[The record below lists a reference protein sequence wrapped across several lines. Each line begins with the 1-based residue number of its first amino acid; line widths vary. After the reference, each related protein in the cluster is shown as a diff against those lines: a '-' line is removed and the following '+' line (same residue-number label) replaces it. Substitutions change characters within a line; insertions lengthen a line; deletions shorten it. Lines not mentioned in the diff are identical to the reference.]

1 MNEADAFW
9 LPGPQMSPE
18 EWLVQHQ
25 QVRLHFWGPRDTRIS
40 AGIPG
45 LAREICALRC
55 SLEQLRLAFEKHPD
69 ALRAFRERLGS
80 ERVGMDGI
88 DAGGRLVVLI
98 DSCLSRIDWR
108 EQDILEMIL
117 EYLENGATSRP
128 DHDERAKEATALA
141 GELSELKKLRDQDRP
156 AYERAVQGLI
166 SEARGS
172 LMGLKQACGLLRNH
186 SLPLDALN
194 EEAIRLLI
202 QSLAR
207 TMGIAP
213 NALPPGPLPED
224 PAWLWEELCGAAQE
238 KWRKMSVVLPLK
250 PFEKASLFLLEAL
263 PLAIEGHAGFV
274 RYLIENEDAYRRLL
288 AICYAPLPVQKKSL
302 GEELERYNR
311 LPEYAARPLRYD
323 DPQQQFFLYA
333 FLLRPDVVAA
343 IVERER
349 QKDIYRVISGLS
361 SKAHLP
367 RVLHEVQNIFGYVTP
382 EAFEKIVATLNLEPV
397 DVIRVIASY
406 KQYSADPGGDILIY
420 ICKGTACFLRGQ
432 PELSR
437 RLALEIEAEEGEV
450 GRHGI
455 QFIEMD
461 CFGVCHL
468 APVVKAR
475 DVFLGKRTGE
485 DIPRLL
491 EQLLK
496 GTSYENRM
504 MFLNRIRQ
512 MLAPGH
518 ESEPLQG
525 VCVLK
530 VEEDGTPPMSHQ
542 GETPEQQQSGLEG
555 CAIQLSA
562 SGHIFALSGAQKQD
576 LGRLLPDSLAFT
588 IQAPD
593 GTERVGAVIMDE
605 TSQIIR
611 LAQFHAPF
619 LEQEMRCTL
628 KPRATVADGAVWVE
642 RTGGRLRLGAYTANV
657 IAVETEGMGCRLLHL
672 SGAASQI
679 PPEKEEGLATRQLQT
694 EDEAFLSRQDRL
706 VLGFTA
712 QADPQEIESY
722 LAQGGYAAVKRVLGL
737 SGEPAWAAR
746 EIIAEVARARLR
758 GRGGAGFP
766 TGRKWEA
773 VYLAKSIVE
782 ESDENQSAMKL
793 IVANGDEGDPGA
805 FMDRTLIQERP
816 HQVIEGMILAALAVA
831 ARYGVIY
838 VRKEY
843 EDAVR
848 RLEHA
853 LFQARRKGLL
863 GENIFSTAGLHFD
876 IEIRLGAGAFVAGE
890 KRAIMRAIEGEPAEP
905 TLNAVSNTY
914 RGLWGKPTLLNNV
927 ETFANAPLIIQRG
940 GNWYARQGTEQSGG
954 SKIFSVAGIVKQ
966 TGLVEVRFG
975 RTLDDIV
982 RICGG
987 IQDGKR
993 LAGVQIG
1000 GPSGAILSL
1009 TGVRSYLMYTPLD
1022 FDSFDQVGAMLG
1034 SGGLVFIGEDDD
1046 VVRLARHF
1054 TDWLAEESCGQ
1065 CPPCMQGTVSLGKTL
1080 DVILQGEGASD
1091 HLHALWAK
1099 SDAIKAGSQCGL
1111 GTTSAN
1117 PVTSALRFFPHA
1129 FLHYLLGNPRLNRL
1143 ELFRVLEGLRLLT
1156 RGNVERIATRRR
1168 QVVGYSFVL
1177 KKHLLRHLVNELE
1190 RLDQYRPSPQRRTG
1204 HFLALLQVRP
1214 HEVGTRDVGIE
1225 CTLEELEQHRQYLQ
1239 DVYGEPT
1246 HSRFANAV

>member
-1 MNEADAFW
+1 
-9 LPGPQMSPE
+9 
-18 EWLVQHQ
+18 
-25 QVRLHFWGPRDTRIS
+25 
-40 AGIPG
+40 
-45 LAREICALRC
+45 
-55 SLEQLRLAFEKHPD
+55 
-69 ALRAFRERLGS
+69 
-80 ERVGMDGI
+80 
-88 DAGGRLVVLI
+88 
-98 DSCLSRIDWR
+98 
-108 EQDILEMIL
+108 
-117 EYLENGATSRP
+117 
-128 DHDERAKEATALA
+128 
-141 GELSELKKLRDQDRP
+141 
-156 AYERAVQGLI
+156 
-166 SEARGS
+166 
-172 LMGLKQACGLLRNH
+172 
-186 SLPLDALN
+186 
-194 EEAIRLLI
+194 
-202 QSLAR
+202 
-207 TMGIAP
+207 
-213 NALPPGPLPED
+213 
-224 PAWLWEELCGAAQE
+224 
-238 KWRKMSVVLPLK
+238 
-250 PFEKASLFLLEAL
+250 
-263 PLAIEGHAGFV
+263 
-274 RYLIENEDAYRRLL
+274 
-288 AICYAPLPVQKKSL
+288 
-302 GEELERYNR
+302 
-311 LPEYAARPLRYD
+311 
-323 DPQQQFFLYA
+323 
-333 FLLRPDVVAA
+333 
-343 IVERER
+343 
-349 QKDIYRVISGLS
+349 
-361 SKAHLP
+361 
-367 RVLHEVQNIFGYVTP
+367 
-382 EAFEKIVATLNLEPV
+382 
-397 DVIRVIASY
+397 
-406 KQYSADPGGDILIY
+406 
-420 ICKGTACFLRGQ
+420 
-432 PELSR
+432 
-437 RLALEIEAEEGEV
+437 
-450 GRHGI
+450 
-455 QFIEMD
+455 
-461 CFGVCHL
+461 
-468 APVVKAR
+468 
-475 DVFLGKRTGE
+475 
-485 DIPRLL
+485 
-491 EQLLK
+491 
-496 GTSYENRM
+496 
-504 MFLNRIRQ
+504 
-512 MLAPGH
+512 
-518 ESEPLQG
+518 
-525 VCVLK
+525 
-530 VEEDGTPPMSHQ
+530 
-542 GETPEQQQSGLEG
+542 
-555 CAIQLSA
+555 
-562 SGHIFALSGAQKQD
+562 
-576 LGRLLPDSLAFT
+576 
-588 IQAPD
+588 
-593 GTERVGAVIMDE
+593 
-605 TSQIIR
+605 
-611 LAQFHAPF
+611 
-619 LEQEMRCTL
+619 
-628 KPRATVADGAVWVE
+628 
-642 RTGGRLRLGAYTANV
+642 
-657 IAVETEGMGCRLLHL
+657 
-672 SGAASQI
+672 
-679 PPEKEEGLATRQLQT
+679 
-694 EDEAFLSRQDRL
+694 
-706 VLGFTA
+706 
-712 QADPQEIESY
+712 
-722 LAQGGYAAVKRVLGL
+722 
-737 SGEPAWAAR
+737 
-746 EIIAEVARARLR
+746 
-758 GRGGAGFP
+758 
-766 TGRKWEA
+766 

-782 ESDENQSAMKL
+782 ESDENQSAIKL

-863 GENIFSTAGLHFD
+863 GENIFSAAGLHFD

-905 TLNAVSNTY
+905 TLNAASNTY

-1022 FDSFDQVGAMLG
+1022 FDTFDQVGAMLG

-1156 RGNVERIATRRR
+1156 RGNVERIAARRR

-1190 RLDQYRPSPQRRTG
+1190 RLDQYRPTPQRRTR

-1239 DVYGEPT
+1239 DVYGET
-1246 HSRFANAV
+1246 TRSGFADAV